1 MAKYTDLQL
10 LNMTSHVINAK
21 NNCDPRYHIFL
32 SKLVLES
39 GVPPA
44 ACEQRIVDMA
54 RKAHSDIYEQ
64 QMGGHYAQQQRS
76 GFDSIFT
83 RKV

>member
-10 LNMTSHVINAK
+10 LNMTSRVINAK
-21 NNCDPRYHIFL
+21 NNRDPRYHIFI

-39 GVPPA
+39 GFPPD

-54 RKAHSDIYEQ
+54 RSASLNTQ
-64 QMGGHYAQQQRS
+64 FGHGMNQNAYARQS
-76 GFDSIFT
+76 
-83 RKV
+83 

>member
-1 MAKYTDLQL
+1 MEAGCGLMAKYTDLQL

-39 GVPPA
+39 GVPPD

-54 RKAHSDIYEQ
+54 RAASLNTQ
-64 QMGGHYAQQQRS
+64 FGHGMNQNAYAR
-76 GFDSIFT
+76 GL
-83 RKV
+83 